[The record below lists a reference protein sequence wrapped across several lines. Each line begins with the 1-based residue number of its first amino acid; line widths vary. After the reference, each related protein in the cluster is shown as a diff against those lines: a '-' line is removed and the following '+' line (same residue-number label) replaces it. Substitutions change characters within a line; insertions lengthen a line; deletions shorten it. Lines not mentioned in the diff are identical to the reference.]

1 MAPAPE
7 AEHVCAAFAACFF
20 GAADD
25 AVVQYV
31 QQSLLTAAE
40 DGSELRE
47 QAEALQDFLPPGGS
61 TGALAAG
68 LAELDQVLRDPSA
81 EHTFGWLHADAG
93 NKRQGAAQQA
103 RRQAGAGTG
112 AGAAAAA
119 ADAAAGAEPPQAAGA
134 AGEQQPLAAG
144 RAMPSSLRAGAAEFR
159 PGAQAASLPAQLSS
173 LQLHSEAA
181 GTAGAVGSVGAAT
194 AGASWPEGS
203 ASGFENGEQESDSR
217 DGDWP
222 GWDAEQ
228 AAHNSSQQPH
238 PAGRWAAAA
247 AAAEV
252 QAAAGGGVAASAF
265 LAVLAD
271 QFPLWSAEAL
281 RQLFEE
287 QACDLA
293 ATVSTLCSLESEL
306 EGQQQAGSM
315 LDGSSCAGAACS
327 TQAAFTADDFPSLS
341 GSAAASGSS
350 DGGGRGMAGSAR
362 GGYASAA
369 AAAADLPGERT
380 KRGAFSRP
388 PRRGGGSAAPAAS
401 TQPQL
406 RAPSAAAAAG
416 QQPAPIWQQDEGVAR
431 FATGQ
436 ALAAQYAEL
445 RADARDHA
453 RLRNAFFQQATQ
465 AYMAGNRRLAKELG
479 AKGRWHNEQMHAA
492 HAAAS
497 AQLFTE
503 RNAGGAARGG
513 ATGRGSDVRTV
524 DLHGLHV
531 SEALDRV
538 DALLAEIP
546 PAAGAAGRRRLR
558 LVVGEG
564 RHAAGAA
571 RLPAGVKRYLDSR
584 GVTYAEPYAGLLELR
599 L

>member
-1 MAPAPE
+1 M
-7 AEHVCAAFAACFF
+7 
-20 GAADD
+20 
-25 AVVQYV
+25 
-31 QQSLLTAAE
+31 
-40 DGSELRE
+40 RE

-81 EHTFGWLHADAG
+81 ENTFGWLHADAG

-112 AGAAAAA
+112 TGAAAAA

-134 AGEQQPLAAG
+134 AWEQQPLAAG

-173 LQLHSEAA
+173 LQLHSVAA
-181 GTAGAVGSVGAAT
+181 GTAGAVGNVSAGH

-203 ASGFENGEQESDSR
+203 ASGFEDGEQESDSR

-222 GWDAEQ
+222 GWDAKH
-228 AAHNSSQQPH
+228 AASSSSQQPH

-252 QAAAGGGVAASAF
+252 QAAAGGGVAAGAF

-287 QACDLA
+287 QAGDLA

-327 TQAAFTADDFPSLS
+327 TQAAFTADDFPSL
-341 GSAAASGSS
+341 SGSS

-401 TQPQL
+401 TKPQL

-453 RLRNAFFQQATQ
+453 RLRNAFFQQVQ
-465 AYMAGNRRLAKELG
+465 
-479 AKGRWHNEQMHAA
+479 
-492 HAAAS
+492 
-497 AQLFTE
+497 
-503 RNAGGAARGG
+503 
-513 ATGRGSDVRTV
+513 TGRMQQS
-524 DLHGLHV
+524 
-531 SEALDRV
+531 ALV
-538 DALLAEIP
+538 T
-546 PAAGAAGRRRLR
+546 LR
-558 LVVGEG
+558 
-564 RHAAGAA
+564 
-571 RLPAGVKRYLDSR
+571 
-584 GVTYAEPYAGLLELR
+584 
-599 L
+599 